1 MTTWIEVRARYDK
14 MMENGVV
21 KKIVEPYLVDA
32 LSCTEAEA
40 RVTEEL
46 TPFISGDFRIS
57 SVVTTKIAEIF
68 WDETGDKFYK
78 VKVNF
83 ITLDEKT
90 ATEKRNATYILVQAS
105 SFKDAYDN
113 FVAGMK
119 GTMADYEIEQI
130 CETKIVDVYK
140 ADLTPEQQAERTLRD
155 PEVKKHVKKFV
166 DACAEDGVESVT
178 MTASDGKT
186 VQSTTIEIPQKP
198 KPNHPSSQ
206 GDALPLNNQ
215 KIAKN
220 GQEEA

>member
-1 MTTWIEVRARYDK
+1 MATWIEVRARYDK

-68 WDETGDKFYK
+68 WEETGDKFYK

-113 FVAGMK
+113 FVEGMK
-119 GTMADYEIEQI
+119 CTMADYEIEQI

-140 ADLTPEQQAERTLRD
+140 ADLTPKQEAENIVRD
-155 PEVKKHVKKFV
+155 PDVQQQVKKFV
-166 DACAEDGVESVT
+166 DACAEGGVESVT

-186 VQSTTIEIPQKP
+186 VNSATINIPN
-198 KPNHPSSQ
+198 KPNPN
-206 GDALPLNNQ
+206 D
-215 KIAKN
+215 N
-220 GQEEA
+220 G

>member
-1 MTTWIEVRARYDK
+1 MAMWIEVRARYDK

-40 RVTEEL
+40 RVTQEL
-46 TPFISGDFRIS
+46 TPLISGDFRIS
-57 SVVTTKIAEIF
+57 SVVTTKISEIF

-90 ATEKRNATYILVQAS
+90 ATEKKNATYILVQAS

-119 GTMADYEIEQI
+119 DTMADYEIEQI

-140 ADLTPEQQAERTLRD
+140 ADLTPKQAAEIITSD
-155 PEVKKHVKKFV
+155 PDVQRHAKAFV
-166 DACAEDGVESVT
+166 DACAEGGVESVT

-186 VQSTTIEIPQKP
+186 VQSATINIPN
-198 KPNHPSSQ
+198 KPNTN
-206 GDALPLNNQ
+206 D
-215 KIAKN
+215 N
-220 GQEEA
+220 G